1 MRTGIEGESDRTR
14 QSLIAPSIRERSKL
28 CQELRR
34 HPPTLTDARTRLER
48 TLGAL
53 FGPDTCFRTV
63 VNSSQHLAAQ
73 ETGKDPTHGGGR
85 PRARLRTTAAHHN
98 ATLSGGAAPPRDVPR
113 PSHRERS
120 YGLRCA
126 VLTDSFGYGVRT
138 AATRAQSPGSRLIP
152 AFLTTGTAASIYNG
166 KTDLPL
172 ENVSTIGMDSSWAGS
187 AVSGLS
193 PRITRSACFPTVIE
207 PFVSSSKY

>member
-1 MRTGIEGESDRTR
+1 MATRGHAAPPLGSRSLPTRPWWRPEFGCTLCHGDPGSAAPPMRTPH
-14 QSLIAPSIRERSKL
+14 PS
-28 CQELRR
+28 C
-34 HPPTLTDARTRLER
+34 TRL
-48 TLGAL
+48 
-53 FGPDTCFRTV
+53 
-63 VNSSQHLAAQ
+63 
-73 ETGKDPTHGGGR
+73 GR
-85 PRARLRTTAAHHN
+85 LRARLPTTAAHHN

-113 PSHRERS
+113 PSHRGRS

-152 AFLTTGTAASIYNG
+152 AFLTTGTAFSIYNG